1 MIEIS
6 ETALRVGVSRVAALL
21 LILIALGVGIRQ
33 TPENIYAPL
42 APAPLRTGLGVPQEL
57 RRTPPVPPPPTPK
70 VATSTAPQRLSDEL
84 CLAQVLYFESAYEPR
99 VGIEAVAA
107 VVLNR
112 VRSGVYPSTVCG
124 VVYQPAQF
132 SWTVDVAKWAQI
144 PPRKFRELAKTF
156 LQTPDILVN
165 AHWRVT
171 HFHHEDMMPAW
182 ARQLHYV
189 GTYGPHRFYTF

>member
-1 MIEIS
+1 MELS
-6 ETALRVGVSRVAALL
+6 ETTLRVFVSRALGWA
-21 LILIALGVGIRQ
+21 LILFALSMGIRQ
-33 TPENIYAPL
+33 TPTNIYVPL
-42 APAPLRTGLGVPQEL
+42 APAPLRTGMGVPQVL
-57 RRTPPVPPPPTPK
+57 QGAVPSALPAPTKK
-70 VATSTAPQRLSDEL
+70 VAVQTPRQLSEEL
-84 CLAQVLYFESAYEPR
+84 CLAQAMYFESGFEPR
-99 VGIEAVAA
+99 DGIEAVAA

-132 SWTVDVAKWAQI
+132 SWTVDMGKWAQI

-156 LQTPDILVN
+156 LRTPDILVN

-182 ARQLHYV
+182 ASQLHYV
-189 GTYGPHRFYTF
+189 GTYGHHRFYSF